1 MYETTYRRPTSIDEA
16 VKLLRESDGEGKLM
30 SGGMTLIPTMK
41 ARLAMPSA
49 LIDLRHIEDLKGI
62 SFENGRLRI
71 GGGTTHAETK
81 ASETVRQNA
90 PTFSYLAGLIGDP
103 AVRHMGTVGGAVAN
117 HDPAADYPAALLAMG
132 ATIHTNTREIAA
144 DDFFTGMFE
153 TALEE
158 NEIVTAVSFEP
169 PQAAGWEKF
178 RNPASRY
185 AMAGVFVAKRADGTV
200 GVGVTGAGNNGV
212 FRWTAA
218 EEALSSSFDASALDG
233 LSISPDDMMGDMH
246 GSAGYRANLVKVVTK
261 RAVNAAKG

>member
-1 MYETTYRRPTSIDEA
+1 MYETTYQRPTSIDEA
-16 VKLLRESDGEGKLM
+16 VKLIGESEGDGKLM

-41 ARLAMPSA
+41 ARLAMPST
-49 LIDLRHIEDLKGI
+49 LIDLRHIAELKGI
-62 SFENGRLRI
+62 SFENGRVKI
-71 GGGTTHAETK
+71 GGGTTHAEIK
-81 ASETVRQNA
+81 ANETIKQHA

-103 AVRHMGTVGGAVAN
+103 AVRHMGTIGGSVAN

-132 ATIHTNTREIAA
+132 GTIHTNKRDVSA

-158 NEIVTAVSFEP
+158 DEIVTAVSFEP

-185 AMAGVFVAKRADGTV
+185 AMAGVFVAKRADGSV

-212 FRWTAA
+212 FRWSDA
-218 EEALSSSFDASALDG
+218 ESALNGNFDG
-233 LSISPDDMMGDMH
+233 SALEGVSISADAMMGDMH
-246 GSAGYRANLVKVVTK
+246 GSASYRANLVKVVTK
-261 RAVNAAKG
+261 RAVASAKG

>member
-16 VKLLRESDGEGKLM
+16 VKLLGESDGEGKLM

-41 ARLAMPSA
+41 ARLAMPTS
-49 LIDLRHIEDLKGI
+49 LIDLRHVAELKGI
-62 SFENGRLRI
+62 SFENGRLKI
-71 GGGTTHAETK
+71 GGGTTHSEIK
-81 ASETVRQNA
+81 ANETVKQYA

-103 AVRHMGTVGGAVAN
+103 AVRHMGTIGGSVAN

-132 ATIHTNTREIAA
+132 ATIHTNTREMSA

-185 AMAGVFVAKRADGTV
+185 AMAGVFVAKRADGSV
-200 GVGVTGAGNNGV
+200 GVGVTGAGNGGV
-212 FRWTAA
+212 FRWTDA
-218 EEALSSSFDASALDG
+218 ENALGGNFEASALDS
-233 LSISPDDMMGDMH
+233 LSISADTMMGDMH
-246 GSAGYRANLVKVVTK
+246 GSSSYRANLVKVVTK
-261 RAVNAAKG
+261 RAVASAKG